1 MLTSLVILA
10 GTALSAVVAWQ
21 IGGPQ
26 GAGVLAGF
34 LCGVTVSGLCLAR
47 QRHLLRHRPAQV
59 LRGVAEGFALK
70 LGFVL
75 LGALTFRYVDAAA
88 ARVDWRSF
96 LVAFAAAVVVVAAV
110 GTVHALGAA
119 AVRRRALA
127 AVPDR
132 LEELEA
138 L

>member
-1 MLTSLVILA
+1 MLTSLVLLT
-10 GTALSAVVAWQ
+10 GTVLSAVLAWQ

-47 QRHLLRHRPAQV
+47 QRQLLRQHPERV
-59 LRGVAEGFALK
+59 LRGVAESFALK
-70 LGFVL
+70 LAFVL
-75 LGALTFRYVDAAA
+75 LGALAFRYVDAAA
-88 ARVDWRSF
+88 QRVDWRAF
-96 LVAFAAAVVVVAAV
+96 LVAFAGAVVVVAAI
-110 GTVHALGAA
+110 GTVHALGDAA
-119 AVRRRALA
+119 GRRRALA
-127 AVPDR
+127 AAPDR